1 MLRAHRQALRKGA
14 LATDARPCDF
24 PECECAGEYRAP
36 KSRRPE
42 DGHYWFC
49 LAHIRDY
56 NASWDF
62 FSGMSQAEI
71 EAYQRGNATWHR
83 PTWRLGPRPAHPS
96 QDTIEWF
103 DATDMLGHAFDF
115 GFRAKHGAAPAQSV
129 DPAERQ
135 ALADLDL
142 PPTATWPE
150 IKARHKQLV
159 KRYHPDVNGGNKQ
172 AEDRLKRIN
181 RAYTY
186 LLSRGYN

>member
-1 MLRAHRQALRKGA
+1 MLRTGRQTLRKGA
-14 LATDARPCDF
+14 ATTDARRCDF
-24 PECECAGEYRAP
+24 PECGCAGEYRAP
-36 KSRRPE
+36 KSRDPE
-42 DGHYWFC
+42 GGHYWFC

-62 FSGMSQAEI
+62 FAGMNQAEI

-83 PTWRLGPRPAHPS
+83 PTWRFAPGHVGPGAV
-96 QDTIEWF
+96 EWF
-103 DATDMLGHAFDF
+103 DATDVLGQGF
-115 GFRAKHGAAPAQSV
+115 GFAFEAKSHTPPARSV

-150 IKARHKQLV
+150 IKSRHKQLA
-159 KRYHPDVNGGNKQ
+159 KRYHPDVNGGDKQ

-186 LLSRGYN
+186 LMSCGYN

>member
-1 MLRAHRQALRKGA
+1 
-14 LATDARPCDF
+14 
-24 PECECAGEYRAP
+24 
-36 KSRRPE
+36 
-42 DGHYWFC
+42 
-49 LAHIRDY
+49 
-56 NASWDF
+56 
-62 FSGMSQAEI
+62 MSQAEI